1 MKKFIFVFIIVII
14 AAVLALTSCMPS
26 TPEGLIETA
35 KTTWGN
41 AYGRTTNDT
50 VKIQNVA
57 VTAPIKAQINKSE
70 SIATLITLE
79 IFEGIIEME
88 RKIIGNTYYMD
99 FVLKNLKGKFNGK
112 YSDVINSVIKI
123 DNLSELQARL
133 SGKLTRDKIT
143 LKSVIINADK
153 ISDGAPSRI
162 ENVIFDE
169 KKFEPVVTSVI
180 KMLMQQNLFGSIPP
194 SGVIDTDNRTYT
206 YSYDDGDKINSEFMR
221 LPKLLVDAIKDVNFK
236 SGWRTLA
243 EILNN
248 NFNTTDFVKIAK
260 EYIKQTPVEVL
271 CRYDKDKNGVYFNSV
286 ETEMSMSIPK
296 LPKYFFGQILEL
308 VGVTGLEITDD
319 CSAVINVGLKTDMK
333 IDKAIAG

>member
-1 MKKFIFVFIIVII
+1 MKKYVFVFIIVII
-14 AAVLALTSCMPS
+14 AAILALTSCLPS
-26 TPEGLIETA
+26 SPEGLVETA

-41 AYGRTTNDT
+41 AYGRTTTDT
-50 VKIQNVA
+50 VKIQNVT

-79 IFEGIIEME
+79 IFDGIIEME
-88 RKIIGNTYYMD
+88 RKIIGNTYYLD
-99 FVLKNLKGKFNGK
+99 FVLKNLKGQFKGE
-112 YSDVINSVIKI
+112 YSDIINSLIKI
-123 DNLSELQARL
+123 DNLSAMQVRL
-133 SGKLTRDKIT
+133 GGKLTRDKVT

-153 ISDGAPSRI
+153 ISDGVPSRI
-162 ENVIFDE
+162 EKVIFDE
-169 KKFEPVVTSVI
+169 KTFEPVVTSVI
-180 KMLMQQNLFGSIPP
+180 KMLMQQNLYGSIPT
-194 SGVIDTDNRTYT
+194 SGVIDTDKRTYT
-206 YSYDDGDKINSEFMR
+206 YSYEDGDKINSEFMR
-221 LPKLLVDAIKDVNFK
+221 LPKLLVDAIKDINFK

-260 EYIKQTPVEVL
+260 DYIQQTPVEVV
-271 CRYDKDKNGVYFNSV
+271 CCYDKDKNGVYFNSV
-286 ETEMSMSIPK
+286 ETAMSMTVPN

-319 CSAVINVGLKTDMK
+319 CSAVINVNLRTVMT